1 MARAKREKPV
11 IESIILKRMA
21 DEYPNLS
28 WLGEYSDKNQ
38 DGDDIKR
45 GSVIRRRVD
54 SRRECRFF
62 IPGQG
67 SVPEIRED
75 LQARGYSRGVAE
87 EMARAHIRQN
97 FKRMESYGDSWAM
110 VGVQAEAVIKYR
122 IRPGG
127 GDWRLERLISGGLWG
142 IESDSGEDHFA
153 EVESE
158 ELADLREHLQRFGIR
173 MNKKEWAKLT
183 ENAERKEV

>member
-1 MARAKREKPV
+1 MARVKRERPV
-11 IESIILKRMA
+11 LESIIIKHMA
-21 DEYPNLS
+21 DDYPALS

-45 GSVIRRRVD
+45 GSIIRRRVD

-67 SVPEIRED
+67 SVPEIRKD

-87 EMARAHIRQN
+87 QMARAQIREN
-97 FKRMESYGDSWAM
+97 FQRMEKYGDSWAM
-110 VGVQAEAVIKYR
+110 IGIEAEAVIKYR

-127 GDWRLERLISGGLWG
+127 GDWRLERLTSGGLWG
-142 IESDSGEDHFA
+142 IESDSGKDHLE
-153 EVESE
+153 EVERE

-173 MNKKEWAKLT
+173 VDKNEWAKLI
-183 ENAERKEV
+183 EIAERKEA